1 MHKSTAP
8 KMTMNPEQ
16 LVVACGSRNLR
27 IPTDKALLD
36 RTTNGAGTRWS
47 WTLRPPFAS
56 VPRRYPE
63 FSDLVRPVQLIID
76 PVAGNNAGTYELW
89 MQARGERAQ
98 VVCSVELKVRAK
110 SKIVLLPGASALFL
124 REDGAEVWVR
134 LLGPIGA
141 DTWTKFFTGEL
152 LQQRRMMY
160 NEAREFPI
168 DWANSRPEHTRLLDA
183 YMIGLE
189 PVRAGSKR
197 WQYVKEPKEEVTE
210 GPLSYVAFD
219 DIYDFSRG
227 ARNVPNQQIITMLA
241 QTSTMGPLIQVFNVP
256 LSSLHIGAPENGKA
270 EQRSGLWIAL
280 GAAPRAGNLPH
291 RPLLAA
297 YDVQIIDPQR
307 SIGGLPLPLVDG
319 RFREQIWSTFGS
331 TPFTVLNLDVRCDD
345 GRVVVS
351 PESFELDSSATPLS
365 SSDCER
371 RHYYLPLR
379 LARPGP
385 AEASRAQD
393 WYDDVIGSI
402 CRHMGKAMQFGWLP
416 VGRLASVKVRRASE
430 IVEHLFLTE
439 IPPVHS
445 FAAFALFTF
454 DEQPVLGDQNSGRP
468 FVFGADAETGQEF
481 PTPQSEIIQSLVDAI
496 KLPQSRRLLNN
507 DPDDD
512 NDDNL
517 YIEPQL
523 EITGVPATGM
533 RNLAIQRKLVSTS
546 VLVWRVCKNSAAEAL
561 DETASPLALTRGT
574 EPFHEQNYKKRDY
587 DAIRRISAQQIESMP
602 TRGDVT
608 DHLVGTLLG
617 QIYRLNASRSNAS
630 IFLRQLAERKGIS
643 LEATLSLLARAS
655 AQELTE
661 LGLNRIPDSQDFT
674 FINSATAEVLP
685 AAPYTLDHV
694 AIFETDK
701 LESRL
706 SKSAQSWFCL
716 ALATAPANLA
726 ATLAKT
732 SDRVLG
738 MLAERC
744 YMEAQLI
751 VRQVADRHMKAYL
764 AARYDIMYTLNEPNL
779 AASFD
784 ARSARI
790 VMRHVAIWT
799 GKIKRAQDLLPID
812 QVGERAELVDV
823 SYSTL
828 ANIAKST
835 YRQLAN
841 FGARESAQAM
851 VLRAALHDLPTDY
864 VLPIDSGLFP
874 DHITA
879 ADLKSPLHHNVYAT
893 PGMTRFSAGAV
904 ESRARARFAEW
915 CSLRANSIARFFGF
929 SPDQEVFE
937 IGEFS
942 PQYVESGAVDPQ
954 RMIDIMLLS
963 NYLFMIRDAEG
974 LLDVSRR
981 DAFRFSSSMSIAA
994 LGLDRGMLATFN
1006 AAWSNFRADRE
1017 WAQLHKLDA
1026 RLATITLTLRGSTAP
1041 DAQELLAEC
1050 NLITEFFEKI
1060 RRNALTIY
1068 FSTVYGLLRM
1078 QTVPDNLPDII
1089 LATRKELE
1097 RLSHSNHVLFGSA
1110 VSSVETRAK
1119 RSAARLSRLANVE
1132 YQVTVAMPT
1141 RATLKTRAS
1150 RIINDTAVSLGIASV
1165 PEDLRTRLLDSVNAF
1180 PSPAMRKLLVD
1191 AAAGKDFIRESDGDW
1206 DADAFQKFVKETFD
1220 EWFKGE
1226 SDGPLKALAK
1236 PPASL
1241 PQAGMLTVPGALQ
1254 PRMPAIPTNQ
1264 PSAALSRPP
1273 QSLGAAST
1281 AVGQTESDVLSG
1293 IMSRAFAASTTYVLP
1308 DTFGGVQTLLRNIKS
1323 FRGLSPEDSAALSWV
1338 AAASLLVALPEDK
1351 FVSSNELTE
1360 ARQEL
1365 ARLVAAEFARLAI
1378 LVAPR
1383 ARVSVA
1389 GTTTAEQAAAA
1400 RGALKPTGVAAA
1412 SLGDLTAQFFE
1423 VLWRLRAMRHLSPR
1437 SIVARYATQLRV
1449 ALYYGLRTH
1458 PSAQPLREI
1467 VLADISLAMEPFI
1480 ADVAAQTQYLAPIS
1494 LSVLNGSIS
1503 WDSRPTGT
1511 FTGSLREFVSQ
1522 VTAAA
1527 LDGSAKWT
1535 AARNAYT
1542 TQLLQILTNYVIQP
1556 QQGYAT
1562 SNKAQ
1567 WLLCQQQ
1574 AVFFRPDRHEPSG
1587 LSAAFNTYIGAE
1599 SDPSRSATSLSQ
1611 SVWSER
1617 LRQLNDQ
1624 IALDE
1629 STIGGGLNDPFIALG
1644 LLDPRRKREMLLG
1657 YYTPEMFAQLAI
1669 ASALKTYEEQ
1679 GPLTAS
1685 VVPLGL
1691 LGRVIWTLVSN
1702 PQFLEIRQRYG
1713 LEPFRENTLSPFQL
1727 LAPGWIVR
1735 DSAFDM
1741 TTGQARDEKR
1751 FTVMTVPY
1759 SRKVFEALD
1768 AEFPAVVRLADKLA
1782 IEKYAPRGL
1791 VDNGRDL
1798 WRLVIF
1804 GEDAKESDVYIG
1816 RANASDMRPL
1826 TTRDYAELVTFSID
1840 FADLVEDVLQ
1850 KIDKNEQIN
1859 GTINAATKRTLDS
1872 RDADIIRDQAALAD
1886 DFAKLAH
1893 DLSNGLIAY
1902 GSQYSERQS
1911 DLNTRQAALDSART
1925 RNDKARATATR
1936 GPIREALVALDRI
1949 KLMHACFVFVLGY
1962 LAPQPPTKPIFVQQL
1977 HPDGTLLYDYFSGQ
1991 LPLFVAQEV
2000 YSLRMAKYSTNAEY
2014 RDTFRRLVG
2023 GKLWGPAEPMN
2034 NAEIQAYKAMIL
2046 QLNWNYNC
2054 RVLLR
2059 VEQSSNP
2066 FARDT
2071 ALLRGT
2077 AFCYAD
2083 SRRDASRRNLVIQ
2096 TYGDFEGS
2104 AAPNKLNIG
2113 PYSGLDLQ
2121 STAEFPEGR
2130 DAFYTEQ
2137 AARYPFEPQER
2148 YSVYDWREG
2157 RRLFFNPTRA
2167 AENRIA
2173 AEVPVIA
2180 DSEPLNIWNAT
2191 NTNNWPYPNVHN
2203 LIELMPS
2210 YSPALRFFELFFEAC
2225 DPRREQTAAA
2235 SYINELATSGSAT
2248 FANRAEGLPQYQTDT
2263 GRGPEDRVA
2272 QRQAQL
2278 QTLREQYD
2286 SAVYWFIADMGAAAT
2301 SFYQPKATGDSDDY
2315 RSGERHLIVFDEADV
2330 ARWLDSLTVTTQLR
2344 ASERL
2349 VDLLRVVFDDRA
2361 QFTISPTDDALLPY
2375 RHPEQQFRAMSEF
2388 VARLD
2393 TGQRLYRDYIE
2404 RVMPIVNAEILRTQ
2418 REVDDIFGP
2427 DFAISWS

>member
-1 MHKSTAP
+1 
-8 KMTMNPEQ
+8 MNSEQ
-16 LVVACGSRNLR
+16 LAVACGARNLR
-27 IPTDKALLD
+27 IPSDKALLQ
-36 RTTNGAGTRWS
+36 RLPNGAGTSWS
-47 WTLRPPFAS
+47 WSLRPPFAS

-63 FSDLVRPVQLIID
+63 FSDLIMPVQLIID

-89 MQARGERAQ
+89 MQARGERAE
-98 VVCSVELKVRAK
+98 VVFSVELKVRAK
-110 SKIVLLPGASALFL
+110 SKIVLLPATSVLFL
-124 REDGAEVWVR
+124 REAGAEMWVR
-134 LLGPIGA
+134 LVRPIGA

-152 LQQRRMMY
+152 LQQRRGMY

-168 DWANSRPEHTRLLDA
+168 DWANSRPERTRLLDA
-183 YMIGLE
+183 YTIGLE

-210 GPLSYVAFD
+210 GPLPYVTFD

-227 ARNVPNQQIITMLA
+227 ARNVPNEQIITMLA
-241 QTSTMGPLIQVFNVP
+241 QSSTMGPLIQAFNLP
-256 LSSLHIGAPENGKA
+256 LSSLHIDAPENGNA

-280 GAAPRAGNLPH
+280 GATPHAGNLPH

-307 SIGGLPLPLVDG
+307 SIGGLPLPVVDG
-319 RFREQIWSTFGS
+319 RFREQTWSTFGS

-351 PESFELDSSATPLS
+351 PESFELDSTATPPS

-385 AEASRAQD
+385 AEPTRAQD

-402 CRHMGKAMQFGWLP
+402 CRHMSKGMQFGWLP
-416 VGRLASVKVRRASE
+416 VDRFATFKVRHASE
-430 IVEHLFLTE
+430 LVEHLFLTE
-439 IPPVHS
+439 FPPVHS
-445 FAAFALFTF
+445 FAAFALLTF

-468 FVFGADAETGQEF
+468 FVFGTDAETGQEF
-481 PTPQSEIIQSLVDAI
+481 PTPQSENIQSLVDVI

-512 NDDNL
+512 NDDNF
-517 YIEPQL
+517 YTEPQR
-523 EITGVPATGM
+523 EIDGTEAVGV

-561 DETASPLALTRGT
+561 DATASPLASTRGT
-574 EPFHEQNYKKRDY
+574 EPFHEQNYKKREY
-587 DAIRRISAQQIESMP
+587 DAIRQITATQIESMP
-602 TRGDVT
+602 SRGNIT
-608 DHLVGTLLG
+608 EHLAGTLLG
-617 QIYRLNASRSNAS
+617 QIYRLNASRANAS
-630 IFLRQLAERKGIS
+630 IFLSQLADRKGIS

-655 AQELTE
+655 AQELAQ
-661 LGLNRIPDSQDFT
+661 LGLNRIPNSQDFT
-674 FINSATAEVLP
+674 FINSATAEVLS

-701 LESRL
+701 RESRL
-706 SKSAQSWFCL
+706 SRSAQSWFCL
-716 ALATAPANLA
+716 ALSTSPGNLA
-726 ATLAKT
+726 DTLDKT

-738 MLAERC
+738 MLEERC
-744 YMEAQLI
+744 YIEAQLI
-751 VRQVADRHMKAYL
+751 ARQADNRHMKSYL

-790 VMRHVAIWT
+790 VMRHVAIWISR
-799 GKIKRAQDLLPID
+799 IKRAQALLPID
-812 QVGERAELVDV
+812 QIGERTELVDV

-828 ANIAKST
+828 ASVAKST
-835 YRQLAN
+835 YRQLAS
-841 FGARESAQAM
+841 FSARDPIQATA
-851 VLRAALHDLPTDY
+851 VHTALSDLPTDY
-864 VLPIDSGLFP
+864 VLPIDSGLFA

-879 ADLKSPLHHNVYAT
+879 ADLKSPLYHNVYAT
-893 PGMTRFSAGAV
+893 PGMTQFSALVV

-915 CSLRANSIARFFGF
+915 CNLRANSIARFFGF

-942 PQYVESGAVDPQ
+942 PQRFESGTVDPQ

-963 NYLFMIRDAEG
+963 NYLFMVRDAEG
-974 LLDVSRR
+974 LLDVSKREV
-981 DAFRFSSSMSIAA
+981 FRFSSSMSIAA
-994 LGLDRGMLATFN
+994 LALDRGMLATFN

-1017 WAQLHKLDA
+1017 WAQLHKLAA
-1026 RLATITLTLRGSTAP
+1026 RLATIALTLHGSTAP

-1050 NLITEFFEKI
+1050 KAISEFFEKM
-1060 RRNALTIY
+1060 RRDALFIY

-1097 RLSHSNHVLFGSA
+1097 RLSHSNHALFGDA

-1119 RSAARLSRLANVE
+1119 RSAARLSKLSAIEFR
-1132 YQVTVAMPT
+1132 VTGAMPT
-1141 RATLKTRAS
+1141 RATLKARAS

-1165 PEDLRTRLLDSVNAF
+1165 PEDLRTRLLDSVDAF

-1206 DADAFQKFVKETFD
+1206 DEDAFQKFVKETFD

-1226 SDGPLKALAK
+1226 SDGPLRALVK
-1236 PPASL
+1236 PPAIL
-1241 PQAGMLTVPGALQ
+1241 PQAGMPAVP
-1254 PRMPAIPTNQ
+1254 TSQ
-1264 PSAALSRPP
+1264 PSAALPRPP
-1273 QSLGAAST
+1273 QPLGAPSS
-1281 AVGQTESDVLSG
+1281 AVGQTDSDVLPG
-1293 IMSRAFAASTTYVLP
+1293 IMSRAFSASTTYVLP
-1308 DTFGGVQTLLRNIKS
+1308 DTFGGVQTLLRNIRA

-1351 FVSSNELTE
+1351 FVSADDLSE

-1383 ARVSVA
+1383 PRVSAA

-1400 RGALKPTGVAAA
+1400 RGGLKPTGVAAA

-1467 VLADISLAMEPFI
+1467 VLADISLAMEPFA
-1480 ADVAAQTQYLAPIS
+1480 ADVSAQTQYLAPIS

-1511 FTGSLREFVSQ
+1511 FTGSLRQFVPQ
-1522 VTAAA
+1522 ATVAA
-1527 LDGSAKWT
+1527 LEGSAKWT
-1535 AARNAYT
+1535 AARDVYT
-1542 TQLLQILTNYVIQP
+1542 MQLLQILTNYVIQP

-1599 SDPSRSATSLSQ
+1599 SDPSRTATSLSQ
-1611 SVWSER
+1611 SVWGER

-1657 YYTPEMFAQLAI
+1657 SYTPEMFAQLAI

-1741 TTGQARDEKR
+1741 TTGQARDEKL

-1759 SRKVFEALD
+1759 SRKVFQALD

-1798 WRLVIF
+1798 WRLIIF

-1859 GTINAATKRTLDS
+1859 GTISAATKRTLDS
-1872 RDADIIRDQAALAD
+1872 RDADIVRDQTALAD

-1911 DLNTRQAALDSART
+1911 SLNTRQAALDSART

-1977 HPDGTLLYDYFSGQ
+1977 HPDGTLLYDCFSGQ

-2000 YSLRMAKYSTNAEY
+2000 YGLRMAKYSTNAEY

-2083 SRRDASRRNLVIQ
+2083 SRRDASRRNLAIQ

-2113 PYSGLDLQ
+2113 PYAGLDLQ

-2157 RRLFFNPTRA
+2157 RRLFFNPARA

-2278 QTLREQYD
+2278 QTLREQYA
-2286 SAVYWFIADMGAAAT
+2286 SAVYLFSADMSDAAA

-2330 ARWLDSLTVTTQLR
+2330 ARWLESLTVTTQLR

-2349 VDLLRVVFDDRA
+2349 VDLLRIVFDDRA
-2361 QFTISPTDDALLPY
+2361 EFTVSPTDDARLPY

-2388 VARLD
+2388 VSRLD
-2393 TGQRLYRDYIE
+2393 TGRRLYRDYIE
-2404 RVMPIVNAEILRTQ
+2404 RAMPIVNAEILRTQ